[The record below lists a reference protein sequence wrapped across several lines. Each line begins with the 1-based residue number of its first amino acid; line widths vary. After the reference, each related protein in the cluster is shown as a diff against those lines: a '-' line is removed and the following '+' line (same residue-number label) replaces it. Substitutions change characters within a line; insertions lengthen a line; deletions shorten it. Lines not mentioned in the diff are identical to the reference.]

1 MNCRI
6 MKPEEKLA
14 RLKELLRE
22 MGEVTVAYSGGV
34 DSAFLL
40 KVATDV
46 LKERAVGVLAVS
58 PTFPSRE
65 YDRAIEV
72 AESFGATLRIIDTH
86 ELEDDNFVNNP
97 VNRCYFCKSELFDSI
112 ARMAED
118 ERFRNFV
125 DGSNQDDL
133 GDHRPGMKALK
144 ERNVRS
150 PLQEAGLTKQ
160 EIRDLSRQS
169 GLPTWDKDALACLS
183 SRFPYGES
191 ISRKKL
197 QMVDQAENYLADM
210 GFRNIRARH
219 KGDTVNI
226 EVDPEQIPRLLD
238 RNTRREVEDYLTSI
252 GYQEVLID
260 PEGYRRGKLND
271 GIAGTDPPKAENLRI
286 AK

>member
-1 MNCRI
+1 M
-6 MKPEEKLA
+6 
-14 RLKELLRE
+14 
-22 MGEVTVAYSGGV
+22 TVAYSGGV
-34 DSAFLL
+34 DSTFLL

-46 LKERAVGVLAVS
+46 LKDKALGVLAVS

-65 YDRAIEV
+65 YERAIEV
-72 AESFGATLRIIDTH
+72 AESFGATIRVIDTH

-112 ARMAED
+112 AKMAED
-118 ERFRNFV
+118 QRFRNFV

-144 ERNVRS
+144 ERHVRS
-150 PLQEAGLTKQ
+150 PLQEAGLNKQ
-160 EIRDLSRQS
+160 EIRDLSREF

-191 ISRKKL
+191 ISMEKL
-197 QMVDQAENYLADM
+197 RMVDQAENFLTDL

-219 KGDTVNI
+219 QENSVTI
-226 EVDPEQIPRLLD
+226 EVNHSQIPRLLD
-238 RNTRREVEDYLTSI
+238 NDTWKKVKDYMISI
-252 GYQEVLID
+252 GYERVNFD

-271 GIAGTDPPKAENLRI
+271 KLKSPDITGAPNLRI
-286 AK
+286 AP